1 MIRFGGRPIRGF
13 GLGAINGPDIAGM
26 SAMTALA
33 GAGAGIGAALLA
45 RRLGARPWEIVTGGV
60 GTAIGVWALVQ
71 SKKNPAYEELQR
83 AAVETGTTLPPLPP
97 PPPVRSLTPRGS
109 QVISTP
115 GGFVSL
121 VQQSLTNAG
130 FDTIGIDNDW
140 GTNTSAAASA
150 YQTAH
155 GMTPTGLPEPELLRA
170 LGVAIP
176 SYPDSAAIAAALA
189 GLSDVAEPRDALKIM
204 LGESGM
210 NPGPKSVA
218 YHDGKPVAGGVFGLL
233 VTQMPAGM
241 SFDDWLAL
249 SAAQQIPYA
258 AKFWRGVASQ
268 FSLPLPLTAR
278 NLYWANYLPA
288 TVVPGA
294 SDDYVFVKSDD
305 TYLMADGT
313 WKHAA
318 GYYTQN
324 ESLDHPLV
332 PGGPRKGYITAGDM
346 ALAAARGA
354 MSNASTYASIADAIS
369 PQAVA

>member
-1 MIRFGGRPIRGF
+1 
-13 GLGAINGPDIAGM
+13 
-26 SAMTALA
+26 MT
-33 GAGAGIGAALLA
+33 
-45 RRLGARPWEIVTGGV
+45 
-60 GTAIGVWALVQ
+60 
-71 SKKNPAYEELQR
+71 
-83 AAVETGTTLPPLPP
+83 
-97 PPPVRSLTPRGS
+97 
-109 QVISTP
+109 TP
-115 GGFVSL
+115 GNFVSL
-121 VQQSLTNAG
+121 AQQALTNAG
-130 FDTIGIDNDW
+130 FDTQGIDNDW
-140 GTNTSAAASA
+140 GSRTSTAASA

-210 NPGPKSVA
+210 NPAAVA
-218 YHDGKPVAGGVFGLL
+218 YEDAAKTKPVAGGVFGLL
-233 VTQMPAGM
+233 VTQMPDGM

-258 AKFWRGVASQ
+258 AKFWRGVASR

-288 TVVPGA
+288 TVVPDA

-305 TYLMADGT
+305 TILRRGSST
-313 WKHAA
+313 WEYDK
-318 GYYTQN
+318 GFYTQN

-346 ALAAARGA
+346 AQAASRAA
-354 MSNASTYASIADAIS
+354 MDRNAATYASIADALS